1 MFEISIWK
9 FIEFGDLLFS
19 FPRMQLD
26 DLAKVCRQQLLDV
39 VVVEENVVSLLDLCV
54 LYEQMTGGAFLEM
67 RAISL
72 MR

>member
-1 MFEISIWK
+1 MDELI
-9 FIEFGDLLFS
+9 D
-19 FPRMQLD
+19 
-26 DLAKVCRQQLLDV
+26 VCSQHLINV
-39 VVVEENVVSLLDLCV
+39 VETTEENVVSLLDLCV